1 MLQNRANFRL
11 ITSQHSSF
19 TLSDPNIAV
28 TDMFW
33 VVALSFLAR
42 TFWVLGVESVRQFLC
57 DRWLTHPD
65 NIVCLPDHDLREHG
79 DADE

>member
-1 MLQNRANFRL
+1 
-11 ITSQHSSF
+11 
-19 TLSDPNIAV
+19 
-28 TDMFW
+28 MFW

-65 NIVCLPDHDLREHG
+65 NIVCLPDHDLREPE